1 MSGTGPATPEPAR
14 TNGRYEPYDR
24 FAERVISHQHHGID
38 NKMRS
43 PTAGPPGGGRG
54 CRRQLCTRDDRF
66 RIFVP
71 EMTTFLSDLPLMGV
85 RHPYKDAERRW
96 PTCGRHR
103 RVAAAGAWP
112 SASFGPIL
120 GDMAG
125 LKITPTSAMR
135 ARDVSRPRAEHLAA
149 AAEREDA
156 VTRRGD
162 RPANAA
168 IPAAIARSAAR
179 PAAVTAPAPTA
190 PAPAPAPPAPGAT
203 AQASAAPVPSAPV
216 PSAPVPS
223 ARKAATPPTGV
234 EPAAMPLAGMPLAG
248 AEPAGAEPATDGE
261 PVDARR
267 RRRGR

>member
-1 MSGTGPATPEPAR
+1 M
-14 TNGRYEPYDR
+14 
-24 FAERVISHQHHGID
+24 
-38 NKMRS
+38 
-43 PTAGPPGGGRG
+43 
-54 CRRQLCTRDDRF
+54 
-66 RIFVP
+66 
-71 EMTTFLSDLPLMGV
+71 
-85 RHPYKDAERRW
+85 
-96 PTCGRHR
+96 
-103 RVAAAGAWP
+103 AAAGAWP

-179 PAAVTAPAPTA
+179 PAAVTAPT
-190 PAPAPAPPAPGAT
+190 APGAT
-203 AQASAAPVPSAPV
+203 APASAAPV

-223 ARKAATPPTGV
+223 ARKAATPPTDV
-234 EPAAMPLAGMPLAG
+234 EPAATPLAGMPLAGMPLAG